1 VAQSQAAAGPAAPHH
16 FAAYHQYTPVYYVT
30 ADGSVAMAGS
40 VSAANGTFS
49 VGVDGAVAMGALGV
63 AGSARVGGDAAVA
76 GGLAV
81 GAGYRLHPHGMVIAP
96 PAADT
101 PASALLTIA
110 GGTAGA
116 DAAAEAAGGAFA
128 GTLLSLQAPSPV
140 GSNGAAA
147 TMLKASVGGVTTFE
161 LTADGHMHT
170 KVRLGRE
177 QQDTARLCATQL
189 LIFCLCRTLFPSP
202 LSLSP
207 TRC

>member
-1 VAQSQAAAGPAAPHH
+1 
-16 FAAYHQYTPVYYVT
+16 VYYVT

-81 GAGYRLHPHGMVIAP
+81 GAGYRMHPHGMVIAP
-96 PAADT
+96 PAADS

-161 LTADGHMHT
+161 LTADGQMHT
-170 KVRLGRE
+170 KVRLGGE
-177 QQDTARLCATQL
+177 QQQQEAARLCAMQL
-189 LIFCLCRTLFPSP
+189 LIFCLCRALTPSP
-202 LSLSP
+202 LSLPHVARACGCPPGASTW
-207 TRC
+207 TRAGCRSLPGG